1 MWIWL
6 AVGSAFML
14 GLYDVAKKHSLRR
27 NDSLVVLVC
36 STALTALFLCP
47 WLSAGSLHDHS
58 LLWLKAV
65 LVSLS
70 WVSGMEAL
78 KTLPLTTA
86 STLKASRPV
95 FVLLFSVVLF
105 GERLNAWQWAGSV
118 IAIVSL
124 YLLSVSSKKEGID
137 FRHHKGVAWMVV
149 SILSGVASALYDKHI
164 MKILQPLFV
173 QSWTNVYIT
182 LLLAAVILVRWLSSG
197 KSPLKKFRWDWTIV
211 LIAVFI
217 TVADALYFFS
227 LREED
232 ALLSVISM
240 IRRSS
245 VTVAFAAGAILF
257 KEGNIKSKAADML
270 ILLASMAIIVFGSTR

>member
-6 AVGSAFML
+6 AAGSAFML
-14 GLYDVAKKHSLRR
+14 GLYDVAKKHSLKR
-27 NDSLVVLVC
+27 NDSLVVLVI
-36 STALTALFLCP
+36 STGLTTLFLCP
-47 WLSAGSLHDHS
+47 WLSAGTLHDHS
-58 LLWLKAV
+58 MLWLKAV

-70 WVSGMEAL
+70 WISGMEAL

-95 FVLLFSVVLF
+95 FVLLFSVLLF
-105 GERLNAWQWAGSV
+105 GEKLNVWQWTGSV
-118 IAIVSL
+118 IAIVAL
-124 YLLSVSSKKEGID
+124 YLLSVSSKREGIV
-137 FRHHKGVAWMVV
+137 FHRHKGVAWMVV

-173 QSWTNVYIT
+173 QSWTNLYIT
-182 LLLAAVILVRWLSSG
+182 VLLAAVILVKILTSGSSSI
-197 KSPLKKFRWDWTIV
+197 KRFKWDWTIV

-217 TVADALYFFS
+217 TAADALYFFS
-227 LREED
+227 LRDEG

-245 VTVAFAAGAILF
+245 VVVAFAAGALLF
-257 KEGNIKSKAADML
+257 KEGNIKYKATDML
-270 ILLASMAIIVFGSTR
+270 ILLAAMAIIVFGSTR